1 MPGPVGGLILAGGA
15 GRRAL
20 PRDKLLTR
28 DASGQ
33 PMIAR
38 TVAQACASRLDHV
51 LLVLGHD
58 AGRIRDA
65 CPAIACVVAADHAEG
80 LAASL
85 RCGIAAAQAAGWQ
98 AALVCLGDMP
108 LVTPAIIDRLIQAF
122 RSMEVPPDAVLPLA
136 GGIPGN
142 PVLWHRRMFPQLL
155 ALTGDAG
162 ARRLLD
168 RPGTDRLA
176 VETADP
182 AVLADFDTPER
193 LDLFARDGPPVR
205 PVDR

>member
-1 MPGPVGGLILAGGA
+1 MSGPVGGLILAGGA

-20 PRDKLLTR
+20 PHDKLLTR
-28 DASGQ
+28 DASGE

-38 TVAQACASRLDHV
+38 TVAHACASRLDQV

-65 CPAIACVVAADHAEG
+65 CPGIACVVAADYAEG

-85 RCGIAAAQAAGWQ
+85 RCGIAAAEAAGWR

-108 LVTPAIIDRLIQAF
+108 LVTPAIIDRLLQAF
-122 RSMEVPPDAVLPLA
+122 RASNVPPDAVLPLA
-136 GGIPGN
+136 DGVPGN

-155 ALTGDAG
+155 GLTGDAG

-168 RPGTDRLA
+168 RPGTRRLA
-176 VETADP
+176 VETADS

-193 LDLFARDGPPVR
+193 LELFARSGPPFPSR
-205 PVDR
+205 